1 MFGFNEAS
9 VKENNQR
16 PVKEKFII
24 VYDDDTKSVA
34 ISLRNGINSK
44 YTCVVWD
51 KKTYDANEVRLSNQN
66 CLIIFNEELIA
77 QNLANPNL
85 IPKKYTNGIMML
97 IEGNTI
103 GLKFEL
109 KYLDESEYLNNL
121 NDILLKPSIWQTW
134 NVYENC
140 KKSIDMYLHYLDI
153 KEKSW
158 FSAVDKLKTESLELF
173 LNGKLG

>member
-1 MFGFNEAS
+1 
-9 VKENNQR
+9 
-16 PVKEKFII
+16 
-24 VYDDDTKSVA
+24 
-34 ISLRNGINSK
+34 
-44 YTCVVWD
+44 
-51 KKTYDANEVRLSNQN
+51 
-66 CLIIFNEELIA
+66 
-77 QNLANPNL
+77 
-85 IPKKYTNGIMML
+85 MML